1 MGFVYVW
8 HLAAMMGMSKML
20 RQYYFAWLASP
31 PELAASVLV
40 ATGLGAITAKLA
52 VAKAPF
58 VNHQIAEP
66 HQARHRHHR
75 NQGGNH
81 KDLAVAPQTNAE
93 ATSTTM
99 VNCLEDWQLAR
110 RNAVKLEGSM

>member
-1 MGFVYVW
+1 MG
-8 HLAAMMGMSKML
+8 
-20 RQYYFAWLASP
+20 
-31 PELAASVLV
+31 
-40 ATGLGAITAKLA
+40 KLA

-66 HQARHRHHR
+66 HQASHRHHR

-81 KDLAVAPQTNAE
+81 KDLVVAPQTNAE

-110 RNAVKLEGSM
+110 RNAVKLEGSMGTSGPMLPRTARVTGRAIAPKVIRRP

>member
-1 MGFVYVW
+1 MG
-8 HLAAMMGMSKML
+8 
-20 RQYYFAWLASP
+20 QYFFAWLASP

-66 HQARHRHHR
+66 HQAPPATTATR
-75 NQGGNH
+75 
-81 KDLAVAPQTNAE
+81 VA
-93 ATSTTM
+93 TTRTWLLPFRQM
-99 VNCLEDWQLAR
+99 R
-110 RNAVKLEGSM
+110 RQQVLLWSIAWRTGSLRSEMQSNWREVCERLDQ